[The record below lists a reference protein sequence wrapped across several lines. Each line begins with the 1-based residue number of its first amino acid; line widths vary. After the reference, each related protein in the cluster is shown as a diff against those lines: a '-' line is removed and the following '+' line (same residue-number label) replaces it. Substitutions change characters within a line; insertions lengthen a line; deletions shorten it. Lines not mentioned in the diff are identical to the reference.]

1 MERKTEGIVL
11 KSIDYLENDKLVTL
25 LTADYGKIL
34 MRARGVKKT
43 SAKLRFAAQP
53 FCFAE
58 YVFAEKDSRFTLT
71 SASCHESF
79 FELADP
85 DKLYAAYAVTEL
97 ASIVSPEH
105 SPCREFFLTVVTT
118 LRDLVNGDVQD
129 TMIRYLLAV
138 CEEFG
143 LPVNA
148 EACFSCGRELGGKSF
163 FNFPTGSFSCEACH
177 KGTAVSR
184 STVQL
189 VRKFSGLPFDEIG
202 EEDRKVRA
210 IRLLKEYLAYQLDVE
225 LKCLNEY
232 VKGLLNA

>member
-11 KSIDYLENDKLVTL
+11 KSIDYMENDKLVIL
-25 LTADYGKIL
+25 LTSEYGKL
-34 MRARGVKKT
+34 TVRARGVKKT
-43 SAKLRFAAQP
+43 EAKLRFAAQP

-58 YVFAEKDSRFTLT
+58 YVLAEKDGRFTLT

-85 DKLYAAYAVTEL
+85 DKLYAAYAVLEL
-97 ASIVSPEH
+97 ASIVSPER
-105 SPCREFFLTVVTT
+105 SPCKGFFLIVANT
-118 LRDLVNGDVQD
+118 LRDLVNENVED

-148 EACFSCGRELGGKSF
+148 ESCFSCGGELVGKSY

-177 KGTAVSR
+177 KGTAVSA

-189 VRKFSGLPFDEIG
+189 VRKFSGLPFAETG

-210 IRLLKEYLAYQLDVE
+210 IRLLKEYLCYQLDV
-225 LKCLNEY
+225 KSGCLSAY
-232 VKGLLNA
+232 VKQLLDE